1 MTGRKTS
8 PGSRN
13 IVVVGETFAASR
25 TPQRVAAMRRLGHTV
40 RTVPTMPPGVDYE
53 TAPSLATR
61 LRYRL
66 RVPAD
71 PAGANAAILSA
82 AGGADILW
90 LETARMIRPGALRRL
105 KALNPD
111 TAIVCYSEDDMMNPR
126 NRTVWLQRSMPLI
139 DLWATTKSLNMRPE
153 ERDALKLGNMLFVNN
168 SYDTDIHRPV
178 DVGLGGQTDLWCAC
192 QFYRNLRG
200 AAGAVRNP
208 SGFQRRAGPS
218 VGERLGE
225 VARAA
230 RELED

>member
-1 MTGRKTS
+1 MGKAARKKITRWGFNEDIAGDWRGRARQDGRLTVTDRKSS
-8 PGSRN
+8 PGARN

-66 RVPAD
+66 RVPGD

-90 LETARMIRPGALRRL
+90 LETARMIRPSALCRL

-111 TAIVCYSEDDMMNPR
+111 TAIVCYSEDDMMNP
-126 NRTVWLQRSMPLI
+126 TQSDGLAAAVDAAHRS
-139 DLWATTKSLNMRPE
+139 
-153 ERDALKLGNMLFVNN
+153 LGH
-168 SYDTDIHRPV
+168 DKIIKHAP
-178 DVGLGGQTDLWCAC
+178 GGT
-192 QFYRNLRG
+192 
-200 AAGAVRNP
+200 
-208 SGFQRRAGPS
+208 RRAETS
-218 VGERLGE
+218 EHAFL
-225 VARAA
+225 
-230 RELED
+230 